1 MHLILYS
8 KAGCCLCAALEEK
21 LQQIISDPQGLSL
34 TLEVRDISSDRQW
47 YEQFQYSVPV
57 LQLQVGDQEQNLP
70 RISPQMSVQ
79 RLRTMIQS
87 FA

>member
-8 KAGCCLCAALEEK
+8 KAGCCLCSALEEK